1 MLRALIAS
9 RGKFPAPVERL
20 SPPLNPA
27 RQYERYAGFHVV
39 RLAGD
44 PYEMGWQHGALL
56 KDAIARGPIPAFS
69 KYVSRVVELAAPGP
83 ASPLIAKVANEALW
97 RGVGRTIA
105 SNFPDEAREAIEGLA
120 QGADMDRDELW
131 RAVTMPETYLFVIG
145 LFLAARRPHVA
156 PRFSVPICGCTSA
169 VAWGNATSDGRMLH
183 ARNFDYQGVGTW
195 DVEPLIAFHRP
206 SKGQRYV
213 AVSSAG
219 VLLGGI
225 TAMNEAGLS
234 MVVHQHLA
242 SVDFDLGG
250 MPVGVAGD
258 RIMRFAENLNDAEK
272 ILREHVPNGSWTYLV
287 TSEREQEV
295 LCFELTSKRSHAFRP
310 AGPTFGYSNIYLA
323 APLEGIEA
331 HLYPAQWRHNTGRY
345 HRATSL
351 LEARRGAI
359 TADHMAAILGDT
371 GSTSC
376 RFQDAI
382 SSLVT
387 VASVVFDARDSV
399 VWAAEGRAPT
409 SNHPFH
415 AFSLKD
421 EAPVPSRGTL
431 RGGAEKDAAQLR
443 AFDAYR
449 EAYEAHFDHDDLP
462 RAREL
467 LARACREAPGQWVF
481 GFVAG
486 LAALLAGD
494 LEGADV
500 HFTRI
505 ASVAHPEGARRAAL
519 SLWHGRVHDLRKRRV
534 EALRAYREALI
545 GEAPVARA
553 ASAGLK
559 VPYAWSAFSI
569 EWNFGDVLSP

>member
-1 MLRALIAS
+1 MFRALLAS
-9 RGKFPAPVERL
+9 RGKFPVAIDRP

-44 PYEMGWQHGALL
+44 PFEMGWQHGALL

-69 KYVSRVVELAAPGP
+69 KYVSRMVELSAPGP
-83 ASPLIAKVANEALW
+83 ASPLLAKVANEALW
-97 RGVGRTIA
+97 QGVGRTIA
-105 SNFPDEAREAIEGLA
+105 SHFPAEAREAIEGLA

-145 LFLAARRPHVA
+145 LVLAARRPNVA

-169 VAWGNATSDGRMLH
+169 VAWGSATADGRMLH

-195 DVEPLIAFHRP
+195 DAEPVIAFHRP
-206 SKGQRYV
+206 TQGQRYV

-250 MPVGVAGD
+250 VPVGVAGD
-258 RIMRFAENLNDAEK
+258 RIMRCAENLNDAEK
-272 ILREHVPNGSWTYLV
+272 ILNEHVPNGSWTYLV
-287 TSEREQEV
+287 TSEREQDV
-295 LCFELTSKRSHAFRP
+295 LCHELTSKRRHAFRP

-331 HLYPAQWRHNTGRY
+331 HLYPAQWRHNTGRF
-345 HRATSL
+345 HRANALLTAKQGSL
-351 LEARRGAI
+351 V
-359 TADHMAAILGDT
+359 ADDMAAILGDL
-371 GSTSC
+371 GSTTC

-382 SSLVT
+382 SALVT
-387 VASVVFDARDSV
+387 VASVVFDARDGV

-415 AFSLKD
+415 AFSLRE
-421 EAPVPSRGTL
+421 EAPLPARGTL
-431 RGGAEKDAAQLR
+431 NGGAAKDPAELR

-449 EAYEAHFDHDDLP
+449 AAYEAHFDHDDLP

-467 LARACREAPGQWVF
+467 LAVASREAPGQWVY
-481 GFVAG
+481 GFVSG
-486 LAALLAGD
+486 LAALLGGD
-494 LEGADV
+494 LAGADA
-500 HFTRI
+500 HFART
-505 ASVAHPEGARRAAL
+505 ATVAHPEGARRAAL
-519 SLWHGRVHDLRKRRV
+519 ALWHGRVHDLRKRRT
-534 EALRAYREALI
+534 EALRAYREALL
-545 GEAPVARA
+545 GERLVARA
-553 ASAGLK
+553 AEAGLEE
-559 VPYAWSAFSI
+559 PYAWKPFSI
-569 EWNFGDVLSP
+569 EWNFGDVLAP